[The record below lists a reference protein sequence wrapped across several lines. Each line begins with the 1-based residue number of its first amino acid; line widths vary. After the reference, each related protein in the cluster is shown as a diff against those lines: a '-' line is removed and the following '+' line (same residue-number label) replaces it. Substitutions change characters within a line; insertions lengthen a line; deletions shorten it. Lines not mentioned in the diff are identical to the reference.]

1 MSEFSAKFS
10 DRPTIGYLKKV
21 LSAFDEKI
29 VRLNEQLKLHIDLME
44 RTQHDQDR
52 EIQNLGG
59 ELTVNNKEL
68 NLKPD
73 KEDLQE
79 IWEHFERFALYE
91 DLKSLNTKVL
101 PEIAKF
107 EQKIINFD
115 GDLEKKSLMIR
126 QFDQTLS

>member
-73 KEDLQE
+73 KEDL
-79 IWEHFERFALYE
+79 
-91 DLKSLNTKVL
+91 
-101 PEIAKF
+101 
-107 EQKIINFD
+107 
-115 GDLEKKSLMIR
+115 
-126 QFDQTLS
+126 